1 MARDRVTGS
10 WVWVRMTLAL
20 LIAAILTGAAQI
32 ILELSI
38 QGTVQWLRVIQL
50 AVISGV
56 LAFLVCAWHERGLV
70 YTILVAFIAALAGG
84 FFGRF
89 MNSRIL
95 QIITIF
101 GLEVLFVV
109 LIKLGDTLGRKNPAL
124 RWLFGFVGGTLA
136 GFLAFG
142 ISGAII
148 SEVGGFFKGIKLGL
162 APVFEIGIAVPSTL
176 LITRILLG
184 ERENYKPEKEL
195 E

>member
-1 MARDRVTGS
+1 MVRDRLTGS

-20 LIAAILTGAAQI
+20 LIAAILTGAGQI
-32 ILELSI
+32 ILELSV

-56 LAFLVCAWHERGLV
+56 LAFLICAWQERGLV

-89 MNSRIL
+89 MNSKIL

-109 LIKLGDTLGRKNPAL
+109 LIKLGDTLGRKSQAL
-124 RWLFGFVGGTLA
+124 RWLFAFAGGALA
-136 GFLAFG
+136 GFVAFG

-148 SEVGGFFKGIKLGL
+148 SEVGGFFKGVKLGL
-162 APVFEIGIAVPSTL
+162 APIFEIGVAVPSAL

-184 ERENYKPEKEL
+184 ERETYKPEKEL

>member
-1 MARDRVTGS
+1 MPVP
-10 WVWVRMTLAL
+10 WIWVRMILAL

-32 ILELSI
+32 ILELSLN
-38 QGTVQWLRVIQL
+38 GTVQWLRVIQL

-56 LAFLVCAWHERGLV
+56 LAFLVCAWHERGLA

-89 MNSRIL
+89 MNSKIL

-101 GLEVLFVV
+101 GLEALFVV
-109 LIKLGDTLGRKNPAL
+109 LIKLGDTLGRTNTAL
-124 RWLFGFVGGTLA
+124 RWLFAFAGGALA

-148 SEVGGFFKGIKLGL
+148 SEVGGFFKGVKLGL
-162 APVFEIGIAVPSTL
+162 APIFEIGVAVPSAL
-176 LITRILLG
+176 LITRVLLG
-184 ERENYKPEKEL
+184 ERETRKPEKEL